1 MKKLFFLFLL
11 TACSSNNMSNDLN
24 NEVLDFDRELT
35 FEEFKVLVDKYNN
48 ISNTGIHVLLYHKFN
63 WNWSR

>member
-35 FEEFKVLVDKYNN
+35 FKEFKVLLDKYNN
-48 ISNTGIHVLLYHKFN
+48 ISKYPDINN
-63 WNWSR
+63 

>member
-24 NEVLDFDRELT
+24 NEILDFDKELT
-35 FEEFKVLVDKYNN
+35 FEEFKVLIDKYNN
-48 ISNTGIHVLLYHKFN
+48 ISKYPDMDN
-63 WNWSR
+63 

>member
-35 FEEFKVLVDKYNN
+35 FKEFRVLVDKYNN
-48 ISNTGIHVLLYHKFN
+48 ISKYPDIDN
-63 WNWSR
+63 

>member
-11 TACSSNNMSNDLN
+11 TACSSNNISNDLN
-24 NEVLDFDRELT
+24 NNVLDFDGDLS

-48 ISNTGIHVLLYHKFN
+48 ISKYPDIDN
-63 WNWSR
+63 

>member
-11 TACSSNNMSNDLN
+11 TACSSNNMSNDLS

-35 FEEFKVLVDKYNN
+35 SEEFKVLVDKYNN
-48 ISNTGIHVLLYHKFN
+48 ISKYPDIDN
-63 WNWSR
+63 

>member
-24 NEVLDFDRELT
+24 NEVLNFNKELS
-35 FEEFKVLVDKYNN
+35 FEEFKVLLDKYNN
-48 ISNTGIHVLLYHKFN
+48 ISKYPDIDN
-63 WNWSR
+63 

>member
-1 MKKLFFLFLL
+1 MKKLFFLFFL

-24 NEVLDFDRELT
+24 NEVLDFDRDLS

-48 ISNTGIHVLLYHKFN
+48 ISKYPDIDN
-63 WNWSR
+63 

>member
-1 MKKLFFLFLL
+1 MKKLFLLFLL

-24 NEVLDFDRELT
+24 NEVLDFYRELT

-48 ISNTGIHVLLYHKFN
+48 ISKYPDIDN
-63 WNWSR
+63 

>member
-11 TACSSNNMSNDLN
+11 TACSSNNTS
-24 NEVLDFDRELT
+24 NEVLNFNRELN

-48 ISNTGIHVLLYHKFN
+48 ISKYPDIDN
-63 WNWSR
+63 